1 MRRMRLRRVFR
12 ARVAQLVVVAVA
24 ATAGVFAFGV
34 GSAFASGSYTCTGV
48 AAVDTPGLQALISGG
63 GTVTVFGPL
72 PCVGNWTVPV
82 SVTIVGGS
90 PGATLNGNAADS
102 VLTATAGGITLTLR
116 NLKVTNGAA
125 AVEGGGVDMACCA
138 NTLNLQNAVV
148 TGNTAGVDGG
158 GVFIVDGTINDP
170 SSTIS
175 NNSAA
180 EAGGGIAAVL
190 FSLVNVTNSTV
201 VGNSSGPDPGF
212 GGGIA
217 VTDASEVVLTGAT
230 VSRNSGMAE
239 GGGVYLEFGST
250 LSATASTISSN
261 SNTGFGI
268 ESAGGGISSFLSDV
282 LLQNTKVAGNL
293 TSGFGGGIAYAGDSA
308 GDLKPQTAAGTAAHG
323 FQPHKAWA
331 PALPAG
337 VRPLPALPPVVS
349 PGLEVDSSSV
359 DHNTAQLGAGG
370 GIAVATD
377 CTDTTIPVTLNGSA
391 VSLNRT
397 TGSEFDTDSGGGGY
411 VQYAD
416 CTGDTASMVAT
427 GSTFVGNLARTSVG
441 GGIFNVSYDGTA
453 LVTLAST
460 NVASG
465 PPYINPNQAKFGG
478 GIFNWDTN
486 SNVTLQ
492 AGGNIIH
499 NQATVTGGGVFN
511 DCGAT
516 LTVAPGAFI
525 TMNMPNQVVT
535 NLGPCV
541 VVD

>member
-1 MRRMRLRRVFR
+1 MRRMRLRRGLSVR
-12 ARVAQLVVVAVA
+12 LAQLLVVAVLA
-24 ATAGVFAFGV
+24 VAGVLVFGV
-34 GSAFASGSYTCTGV
+34 GSAFADTFYTCTGV
-48 AAVDTPGLQALISGG
+48 AAIDTPGLQADISAG
-63 GTVTVFGPL
+63 GTVHVFGPK

-82 SVTIVGGS
+82 DVTIVGGT
-90 PGATLNGNAADS
+90 PDATLNGNATDS

-125 AVEGGGVDMACCA
+125 AVFGGGVDMACCL
-138 NTLNLQNAVV
+138 NVLNLQNAVV
-148 TGNTAGVDGG
+148 TGNTSGLDGG
-158 GVFIVDGTINDP
+158 GVFIEDGTINDP

-175 NNSAA
+175 SNSAA
-180 EAGGGIAAVL
+180 EAGGGIAAI

-516 LTVAPGAFI
+516 LTVAPGALIMF
-525 TMNMPNQVVT
+525 NMPNQVVT